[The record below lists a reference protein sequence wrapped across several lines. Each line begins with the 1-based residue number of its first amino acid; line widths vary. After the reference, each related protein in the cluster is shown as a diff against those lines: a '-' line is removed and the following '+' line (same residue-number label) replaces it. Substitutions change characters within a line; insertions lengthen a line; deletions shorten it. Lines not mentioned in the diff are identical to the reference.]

1 MNKKDK
7 HIISSK
13 EMAIF
18 SKKFSDVLIL
28 QLSEIRAEM
37 EQAVKELMSSINDLS
52 QETSS
57 SAKAATENLE
67 NIYLD
72 PDENSQELLTAI
84 QSSVDDVLESFS
96 KDSGGHA
103 SNEGKSAAID
113 NLLRRFGGRFSKHME
128 AVSQIDSDV
137 GGIIYDMVSHLSID
151 DLLRQKIEH
160 VSFGI
165 VELQKGLADILV
177 NFEDN
182 FNSSAIENMK
192 ENILQKLY
200 NSYAA
205 EDEKEIFK
213 KHFK

>member
-1 MNKKDK
+1 
-7 HIISSK
+7 
-13 EMAIF
+13 MAIF

-84 QSSVDDVLESFS
+84 QSSVDDVVESFS

-103 SNEGKSAAID
+103 SNEDKSAAID